1 MDIALIII
9 GFLFCLLGIIGSFLP
24 VLPGPFTSW
33 IGLLILH
40 ITDAVPQNWTFLG
53 ITLGISLVVWVLDY
67 VVPALGTKRF
77 GGTKYGMIGSS
88 IGLIIGIIFMGPFG
102 IIIGPFVGAFIGELI
117 KDSNESSKALK
128 AAFGSFIGFLA
139 GTFLKF
145 IVSVGFLIFFFIKVS
160 ENWGNLF

>member
-9 GFLFCLLGIIGSFLP
+9 GFLFCVLGVIGSFLP

-40 ITDAVPQNWTFLG
+40 FTDAVPQNWTFLG
-53 ITLGISLVVWVLDY
+53 VTLGVSILVWILDY
-67 VVPALGTKRF
+67 IVPALGTKKF

-88 IGLIIGIIFMGPFG
+88 LGLIIGIIFMGPLG
-102 IIIGPFVGAFIGELI
+102 IIIGPFAGAFIGEII
-117 KDSNESSKALK
+117 KDNSDSSKALK

-139 GTFLKF
+139 GTFIKF
-145 IVSVGFLIFFFIKVS
+145 VVSCIFLWFYVIKVS
-160 ENWGNLF
+160 ENWETLF